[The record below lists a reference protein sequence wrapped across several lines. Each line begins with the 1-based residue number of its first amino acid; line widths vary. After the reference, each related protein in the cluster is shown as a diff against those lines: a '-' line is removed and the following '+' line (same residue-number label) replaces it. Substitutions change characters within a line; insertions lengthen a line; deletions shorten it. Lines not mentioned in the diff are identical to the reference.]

1 MKRLDLFVAYD
12 MIDFIS
18 SLVPVYPMT
27 EPQGEREEQSFA
39 FGGQALIEGVMMRSR
54 SHLVMCVRRPD
65 GEIATHSQEVSSLT
79 RRNRVLGLPVV
90 RGVVAMLEAMYWGM
104 KGIFHSAD
112 VALEEEQEEFGFSDY
127 LLVLALVVVISSVFM
142 VVPFILTNYLHLEG
156 FMFSLVEALVRLAMF
171 TGYLYAISR
180 WGEMRRV
187 LQYHGAEHKA
197 INAYEAGAQM
207 TVEEAAAYPR
217 IHPRCGTSFL
227 FIVVLI
233 SVVVFSLIPSESLVL
248 RIAYRVLLIPVL
260 AGVSFEVLRLSDKY
274 RDSAIIRL
282 MTVPGL
288 AFQRLT
294 TKEPEPDM
302 IEVAI
307 RALDEV
313 KRLEEAQ
320 GGE

>member
-1 MKRLDLFVAYD
+1 MTA
-12 MIDFIS
+12 FIM
-18 SLVPVYPMT
+18 LGAAVYPMT
-27 EPQGEREEQSFA
+27 EPGGGGEEQSLA

-65 GEIATHSQEVSSLT
+65 GEIATISQGISSLT
-79 RRNRVLGLPVV
+79 RRSRALGLPVV
-90 RGVVAMLEAMYWGM
+90 RGVVAMLEAMYWGV
-104 KGIFHSAD
+104 KGVFRSAD
-112 VALEEEQEEFGFSDY
+112 VALEEEQEEFGFTDY
-127 LLVLALVVVISSVFM
+127 LLVVALVVVISSVFM
-142 VVPFILTNYLHLEG
+142 VVPFVLTNYLHLEG
-156 FMFSLVEALVRLAMF
+156 FTFSLVEALVRLAMF

-197 INAYEAGAQM
+197 INAFEAGAGL
-207 TVEEAAAYPR
+207 TVEEVEGYPR

-233 SVVVFSLIPSESLVL
+233 SVVVFSLIPSYSLML
-248 RIAYRVLLIPVL
+248 RIAYRVLLIPLL
-260 AGVSFEVLRLSDKY
+260 AGLSYEALRLSDRH
-274 RDSAIIRL
+274 RDSPVIRL

-294 TKEPEPDM
+294 TKEPMPDM

-307 RALDEV
+307 KALDEV
-313 KRLEEAQ
+313 RRLDEAEADSP
-320 GGE
+320 G

>member
-1 MKRLDLFVAYD
+1 
-12 MIDFIS
+12 
-18 SLVPVYPMT
+18 MT
-27 EPQGEREEQSFA
+27 EPQGGPEEQSLA

-79 RRNRVLGLPVV
+79 RRHSVLALPVI
-90 RGVVAMLEAMYWGM
+90 RGVVAMLEAMYWGV

-127 LLVLALVVVISSVFM
+127 LLVLALVAVMSSVFM
-142 VVPFILTNYLHLEG
+142 VVPFVLTNYLHLEG
-156 FMFSLVEALVRLAMF
+156 FVFSLVEALVRLGMF

-187 LQYHGAEHKA
+187 LQYHGAEHKS
-197 INAYEAGAQM
+197 INAYEAGARM
-207 TVEEAAAYPR
+207 TVDEVAAYPR

-227 FIVVLI
+227 FIVVLT
-233 SVVVFSLIPSESLVL
+233 SVVVFSLIPAQGFAV

-260 AGVSFEVLRLSDKY
+260 AGLSFEVLRLSDRY
-274 RDSAIIRL
+274 RDSAVMRL
-282 MTVPGL
+282 LTVPGM

-313 KRLEEAQ
+313 RRLEGAQ
-320 GGE
+320 GGEP

>member
-1 MKRLDLFVAYD
+1 LFVAYD
-12 MIDFIS
+12 MTDFIS
-18 SLVPVYPMT
+18 LLVPVYPMT

-54 SHLVMCVRRPD
+54 SHMVMCVRRPD
-65 GEIATHSQEVSSLT
+65 GEIATDYQKISSVT
-79 RRNRVLGLPVV
+79 QRNRVLALPVI

-127 LLVLALVVVISSVFM
+127 LLVLALVVVMSSVFM

-156 FMFSLVEALVRLAMF
+156 VVFSLVEALVRLAMF

-187 LQYHGAEHKA
+187 LQYHGAEHKS
-197 INAYEAGAQM
+197 INAYEAGARM
-207 TVEEAAAYPR
+207 TVEEVAAYPR

-227 FIVVLI
+227 FIVVLT
-233 SVVVFSLIPSESLVL
+233 SVVVFSLIPSKSLVM

-260 AGVSFEVLRLSDKY
+260 AGLSFEVLRLSDRY
-274 RDSAIIRL
+274 RDSAVMRL
-282 MTVPGL
+282 MIVPGL

-313 KRLEEAQ
+313 RRLEGAQ
-320 GGE
+320 GGEP

>member
-1 MKRLDLFVAYD
+1 
-12 MIDFIS
+12 
-18 SLVPVYPMT
+18 MT
-27 EPQGEREEQSFA
+27 EARGGDEEQSLA

-65 GEIATHSQEVSSLT
+65 GEIETVSQGISSMT
-79 RRNRVLGLPVV
+79 RRSRVLGLPVV

-104 KGIFHSAD
+104 KGVFRSAD
-112 VALEEEQEEFGFSDY
+112 VALEEEQEEFGFTDY
-127 LLVLALVVVISSVFM
+127 LLVVALVVVISSVFM
-142 VVPFILTNYLHLEG
+142 VVPFVLTNYLHLEG
-156 FMFSLVEALVRLAMF
+156 FMFSLVEAVVRLGMF

-197 INAYEAGAQM
+197 INTFEAGADM
-207 TVEEAAAYPR
+207 TVDMVVGYPR

-227 FIVVLI
+227 FIVVLT
-233 SVVVFSLIPSESLVL
+233 SVVVFSLIPSHSLAL

-260 AGVSFEVLRLSDKY
+260 AGLSFEVLRLSDKH
-274 RDSAIIRL
+274 RDSPIIRL

-307 RALDEV
+307 KALEEVRHLDEAGA
-313 KRLEEAQ
+313 ESQ
-320 GGE
+320 G

>member
-1 MKRLDLFVAYD
+1 MFVAYD
-12 MIDFIS
+12 MTDFIS
-18 SLVPVYPMT
+18 SLAPVYPMT

-227 FIVVLI
+227 FIVVL
-233 SVVVFSLIPSESLVL
+233 
-248 RIAYRVLLIPVL
+248 
-260 AGVSFEVLRLSDKY
+260 
-274 RDSAIIRL
+274 
-282 MTVPGL
+282 
-288 AFQRLT
+288 
-294 TKEPEPDM
+294 
-302 IEVAI
+302 
-307 RALDEV
+307 
-313 KRLEEAQ
+313 
-320 GGE
+320 

>member
-1 MKRLDLFVAYD
+1 
-12 MIDFIS
+12 MI
-18 SLVPVYPMT
+18 
-27 EPQGEREEQSFA
+27 
-39 FGGQALIEGVMMRSR
+39 RSR

-65 GEIATHSQEVSSLT
+65 GEIATDSQEVSSLT
-79 RRNRVLGLPVV
+79 RRSRVLALPIV

-127 LLVLALVVVISSVFM
+127 LLILVLVVVISSVFM

-156 FMFSLVEALVRLAMF
+156 FVFSVVEALVRLAMF

-180 WGEMRRV
+180 WGEMSRV

-197 INAYEAGAQM
+197 INAYEAGARM
-207 TVEEAAAYPR
+207 TVDEAAAYPR

-227 FIVVLI
+227 FIVVLT
-233 SVVVFSLIPSESLVL
+233 SVVVFSLIPAKGFAA

-260 AGVSFEVLRLSDKY
+260 AGLSYELLRLSDRH

-282 MTVPGL
+282 MTAPGL

-313 KRLEEAQ
+313 RRL
-320 GGE
+320 GGAESGEN

>member
-1 MKRLDLFVAYD
+1 MGPAACD
-12 MIDFIS
+12 MTVFIS
-18 SLVPVYPMT
+18 MEMPVYLMK
-27 EPQGEREEQSFA
+27 EPQGGPEEQSLA

-54 SHLVMCVRRPD
+54 SHMVMCVRQPD
-65 GEIATHSQEVSSLT
+65 GEIATHSQGVSSLT
-79 RRNRVLGLPVV
+79 RRNRVLALPVI

-127 LLVLALVVVISSVFM
+127 LLVLALVVVMSSVFM
-142 VVPFILTNYLHLEG
+142 VVPFVLTNYLHLEG

-187 LQYHGAEHKA
+187 LQYHGAEHKS
-197 INAYEAGAQM
+197 INAYEAGARM
-207 TVEEAAAYPR
+207 TVDEVAGYPR

-227 FIVVLI
+227 FIVVLT
-233 SVVVFSLIPSESLVL
+233 SVVVFSLIPSESLVM

-260 AGVSFEVLRLSDKY
+260 AGLSYEVLRLSDKY
-274 RDSAIIRL
+274 RDSAVIRL

-307 RALDEV
+307 RALEEV
-313 KRLEEAQ
+313 RRLEGAQ
-320 GGE
+320 GGEP

>member
-1 MKRLDLFVAYD
+1 MLVAYD
-12 MIDFIS
+12 MTDFIS

-65 GEIATHSQEVSSLT
+65 GEIATHSQKVSSLT
-79 RRNRVLGLPVV
+79 RRNRVLGLPVI

-156 FMFSLVEALVRLAMF
+156 FMFSLVEALVRLGMF

-227 FIVVLI
+227 FIVVLT
-233 SVVVFSLIPSESLVL
+233 SVVVFSLIPSESLAT

-260 AGVSFEVLRLSDKY
+260 TGVSFEVLRLSDKY

-313 KRLEEAQ
+313 RRLEGAQ
-320 GGE
+320 GGES

>member
-1 MKRLDLFVAYD
+1 MT
-12 MIDFIS
+12 DFIS
-18 SLVPVYPMT
+18 MEEAVYSMT
-27 EPQGEREEQSFA
+27 EPQGESDEQSLA

-65 GEIATHSQEVSSLT
+65 GEINTDTQEISSLT
-79 RRNRVLGLPVV
+79 QKNRVLALPVV

-187 LQYHGAEHKA
+187 LQYHGAEHKS
-197 INAYEAGAQM
+197 INAYEAGAEM
-207 TVEEAAAYPR
+207 TVEEVAGYPR

-260 AGVSFEVLRLSDKY
+260 AGLSFEVLRLSDKY

-313 KRLEEAQ
+313 RRLEEAQ

>member
-1 MKRLDLFVAYD
+1 MK
-12 MIDFIS
+12 
-18 SLVPVYPMT
+18 
-27 EPQGEREEQSFA
+27 EPQGEREDQSLA

-65 GEIATHSQEVSSLT
+65 GEIATDSQEVSSLT
-79 RRNRVLGLPVV
+79 RRNRVLALPIV

-127 LLVLALVVVISSVFM
+127 LLILVLVVVISSVFM

-156 FMFSLVEALVRLAMF
+156 FVFSVVEALVRLAMF

-180 WGEMRRV
+180 WGEMSRV

-197 INAYEAGAQM
+197 INAYEAGARM
-207 TVEEAAAYPR
+207 TVDEAAAYPR

-227 FIVVLI
+227 FIVVLT
-233 SVVVFSLIPSESLVL
+233 SVVVFSLIPAKGFAA

-260 AGVSFEVLRLSDKY
+260 AGLSYELLRLSDRH

-282 MTVPGL
+282 MTAPGL

-313 KRLEEAQ
+313 RRL
-320 GGE
+320 GGAESGEN

>member
-1 MKRLDLFVAYD
+1 MHVDYD
-12 MIDFIS
+12 MTDFIIMEDA
-18 SLVPVYPMT
+18 VYPMT
-27 EPQGEREEQSFA
+27 EPKGGAEEQSLA

-65 GEIATHSQEVSSLT
+65 GEIATISQEVSSLT

-90 RGVVAMLEAMYWGM
+90 RGVVAMLEAMYWGV
-104 KGIFHSAD
+104 KGIFRSAD
-112 VALEEEQEEFGFSDY
+112 VALEEEQEEFGLSDY
-127 LLVLALVVVISSVFM
+127 LLVVALVVVISSVFM
-142 VVPFILTNYLHLEG
+142 VVPFVLTNYLHLEG
-156 FMFSLVEALVRLAMF
+156 FVFSLVEALVRLGMF

-187 LQYHGAEHKA
+187 LQYHGAEHKS
-197 INAYEAGAQM
+197 INAYEAGAEM
-207 TVEEAAAYPR
+207 TVEEVSGYPR

-233 SVVVFSLIPSESLVL
+233 SVVVFSLIPSHSLAL

-260 AGVSFEVLRLSDKY
+260 AGLSFEVLRLSDRY
-274 RDSAIIRL
+274 RDSLVIRL

-313 KRLEEAQ
+313 RRLEGAQ
-320 GGE
+320 GEES

>member
-1 MKRLDLFVAYD
+1 MTA
-12 MIDFIS
+12 FIMMEDG
-18 SLVPVYPMT
+18 VYPMT
-27 EPQGEREEQSFA
+27 EPRGGDEEQSLA

-65 GEIATHSQEVSSLT
+65 GEIATISQGISSLT
-79 RRNRVLGLPVV
+79 RRNRLLGLPVV

-104 KGIFHSAD
+104 KGIFRSAD
-112 VALEEEQEEFGFSDY
+112 VALEEEQEEFGFTDY
-127 LLVLALVVVISSVFM
+127 LLVVALVVVISSVFM
-142 VVPFILTNYLHLEG
+142 VVPFVLTNYLHLEG
-156 FMFSLVEALVRLAMF
+156 FMFSLVEAVVRLAMF

-187 LQYHGAEHKA
+187 LQYHGAEHKS
-197 INAYEAGAQM
+197 INAYEAGAGM
-207 TVEEAAAYPR
+207 TVDEVAGYPR

-227 FIVVLI
+227 FIVVLT
-233 SVVVFSLIPSESLVL
+233 SVVVFSLIPSHSLVL

-260 AGVSFEVLRLSDKY
+260 AGLSFEVLRLSDRH
-274 RDSAIIRL
+274 RDSPVIRL

-294 TKEPEPDM
+294 TKEPEPEM

-313 KRLEEAQ
+313 RRLDE
-320 GGE
+320 GGADSAG

>member
-1 MKRLDLFVAYD
+1 MK
-12 MIDFIS
+12 
-18 SLVPVYPMT
+18 
-27 EPQGEREEQSFA
+27 EPQGEREDQSLA
-39 FGGQALIEGVMMRSR
+39 FGGQALIEGVMIRSR

-65 GEIATHSQEVSSLT
+65 GEIATDSQEVSSLT
-79 RRNRVLGLPVV
+79 RRSRVLALPIV

-127 LLVLALVVVISSVFM
+127 LLILVLVVVISSVFM

-156 FMFSLVEALVRLAMF
+156 FVFSVVEALVRLAMF

-180 WGEMRRV
+180 WGEMSRV

-197 INAYEAGAQM
+197 INAYEAGARM
-207 TVEEAAAYPR
+207 TVDEAAAYPR

-227 FIVVLI
+227 FIVVLT
-233 SVVVFSLIPSESLVL
+233 SVVVFSLIPAKGFAA

-260 AGVSFEVLRLSDKY
+260 AGLSYELLRLSDRH

-282 MTVPGL
+282 MTAPGL

-313 KRLEEAQ
+313 RRL
-320 GGE
+320 GGAESGEN